1 VITMD
6 ILPTLNS
13 VDARE
18 TSYKSLQVESL
29 GLFFLYIYI
38 YLYPRIIL
46 VDVKDIVLLFK
57 IFPYRLPSEK

>member
-1 VITMD
+1 MITMD

-29 GLFFLYIYI
+29 GLFFFIYI